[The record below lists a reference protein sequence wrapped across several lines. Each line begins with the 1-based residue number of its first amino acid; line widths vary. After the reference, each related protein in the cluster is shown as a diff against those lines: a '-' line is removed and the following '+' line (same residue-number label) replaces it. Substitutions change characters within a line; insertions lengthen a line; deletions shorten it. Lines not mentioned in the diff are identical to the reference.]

1 MVGAAQGVAERGRVE
16 AARRAGGEPFRSIA
30 ETTTE
35 WIWESDRAGHL
46 TYSNPAIAAILG
58 YRPEELLG
66 QDALAYLHEVDR
78 RQVAALLPRLAAA
91 RQGWSGLVLRWRH
104 RDGSYR
110 YLESNGA
117 PVLDGDGELIGYRG
131 ADRRARCVQTS

>member
-16 AARRAGGEPFRSIA
+16 AARRAGGEPFRSIV

-35 WIWESDRAGHL
+35 WVWESDRGGRL
-46 TYSNPAIAAILG
+46 TYSNPAIEAILG
-58 YRPEELLG
+58 YRPGELLG

-91 RQGWSGLVLRWRH
+91 KQGWSGLVLRRRH
-104 RDGSYR
+104 RDSGDPRSPDGGTPTTAP
-110 YLESNGA
+110 GA
-117 PVLDGDGELIGYRG
+117 PRRG
-131 ADRRARCVQTS
+131 PTGFSPPA